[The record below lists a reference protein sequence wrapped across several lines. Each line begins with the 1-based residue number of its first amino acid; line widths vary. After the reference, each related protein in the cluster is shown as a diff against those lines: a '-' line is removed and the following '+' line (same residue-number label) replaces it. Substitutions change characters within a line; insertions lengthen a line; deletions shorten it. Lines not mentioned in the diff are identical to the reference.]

1 MYVVGMSQGTFWDMF
16 HDNRLMQSKVISIIG
31 NVIISGY
38 WLVYYSWPIGGA
50 VTKMMWRGQCDV
62 TMSHI
67 KFCVNISNLCR
78 DTASDAVWHLSS
90 KFVGTLIENGYV
102 YRHKFHNFLPA
113 WSEDDRSGLTRL
125 GWEWRM
131 QKRRGQS
138 KTKQRSVQ
146 NEDL

>member
-113 WSEDDRSGLTRL
+113 WSEDDPNQIWWKS
-125 GWEWRM
+125 E
-131 QKRRGQS
+131 
-138 KTKQRSVQ
+138 QRSRRSSKK
-146 NEDL
+146 